1 MIDLFLQGGVLTMS
15 LLTFLLICIVIAFSK
30 KQKIVR
36 ALGLLAFIV
45 GLLSAVL
52 GLYSAFSVI
61 EQVGNASPSIVA
73 GGIKVAFTSLI
84 YGLTIFVTSLVLDVI
99 VKIKN

>member
-15 LLTFLLICIVIAFSK
+15 LLTFLLISVIIASSK
-30 KQKIVR
+30 KQKIVKP
-36 ALGLLAFIV
+36 LGLLAFIV

>member
-1 MIDLFLQGGVLTMS
+1 MIDLFLQGGALTMS
-15 LLTFLLICIVIAFSK
+15 ILTFLLICVVIAFSK
-30 KQKIVR
+30 KQNIVK

-73 GGIKVAFTSLI
+73 GGFKVAFTNLI
-84 YGLTIFVTSLVLDVI
+84 YGLTIFAVSYTHLTLPT
-99 VKIKN
+99 N

>member
-1 MIDLFLQGGVLTMS
+1 MIDLFLQGGALTMS
-15 LLTFLLICIVIAFSK
+15 ILTFLLICVVIAFSK
-30 KQKIVR
+30 KHNIVK

-73 GGIKVAFTSLI
+73 GGFKVAFTNLI
-84 YGLTIFVTSLVLDVI
+84 YGLTIFVISLAMDVI
-99 VKIKN
+99 VKLRN

>member
-15 LLTFLLICIVIAFSK
+15 LLTFLLICVVIAFSK
-30 KQKIVR
+30 KQKILK

-61 EQVGNASPSIVA
+61 EQVGNASPSIIA

-84 YGLTIFVTSLVLDVI
+84 YGLTIFVISLVMDVI

>member
-1 MIDLFLQGGVLTMS
+1 MS

-30 KQKIVR
+30 KQKIVK

-45 GLLSAVL
+45 GLLCTVL

-61 EQVGNASPSIVA
+61 EQVGNASPSIFA
-73 GGIKVAFTSLI
+73 GGIKVALISLI
-84 YGLTIFVTSLVLDVI
+84 YGLTIFVISLVLDVI
-99 VKIKN
+99 LKIKN

>member
-15 LLTFLLICIVIAFSK
+15 LLTFLLICVVIAFSK
-30 KQKIVR
+30 KQKIVKV
-36 ALGLLAFIV
+36 LGLLAFIV
-45 GLLSAVL
+45 GLLSAFL

-61 EQVGNASPSIVA
+61 EQVGNASPLIVA

-84 YGLTIFVTSLVLDVI
+84 YGLTIFVISLVMDVI
-99 VKIKN
+99 IKIKN

>member
-15 LLTFLLICIVIAFSK
+15 LLTFFLICVVIAFSK
-30 KQKIVR
+30 KQKIVK

-61 EQVGNASPSIVA
+61 ELVGNASPSIVA

-84 YGLTIFVTSLVLDVI
+84 YGLTIFVISLVMDVI
-99 VKIKN
+99 VKMKN

>member
-15 LLTFLLICIVIAFSK
+15 LLTFLLICVVTAFTK
-30 KQKIVR
+30 KQKLVK

-84 YGLTIFVTSLVLDVI
+84 YGLTIFVISLVLDVI

>member
-15 LLTFLLICIVIAFSK
+15 LLTFLLICVVIAFSK
-30 KQKIVR
+30 KQKIVK

-45 GLLSAVL
+45 GLLFAVL

-61 EQVGNASPSIVA
+61 EQVGNASPSIIA

-84 YGLTIFVTSLVLDVI
+84 YGLTIFVISLALDVI

>member
-1 MIDLFLQGGVLTMS
+1 MIDLFLQGGALTMS
-15 LLTFLLICIVIAFSK
+15 ILTFLLICVVIAFSK
-30 KQKIVR
+30 KQNIVK

-73 GGIKVAFTSLI
+73 GGFKVAFTNLI
-84 YGLTIFVTSLVLDVI
+84 YGLTIFVISLAMDVI
-99 VKIKN
+99 VKLKN

>member
-1 MIDLFLQGGVLTMS
+1 MIDIFLQGGVLTMS
-15 LLTFLLICIVIAFSK
+15 LLTFLLICVVIAFSK
-30 KQKIVR
+30 KQKIVK
-36 ALGLLAFIV
+36 ALGQLAFIV
-45 GLLSAVL
+45 GLLSTVL

-84 YGLTIFVTSLVLDVI
+84 YGLTIFVISLVLDVI

>member
-1 MIDLFLQGGVLTMS
+1 MIDLFLQGGALTMS
-15 LLTFLLICIVIAFSK
+15 ILTFLLICVVIAFSK
-30 KQKIVR
+30 KHNIVK

-73 GGIKVAFTSLI
+73 GGFKVAFTNLI
-84 YGLTIFVTSLVLDVI
+84 YGRTIFVISLAMDVI
-99 VKIKN
+99 VKLKN

>member
-1 MIDLFLQGGVLTMS
+1 MIELFLQGGVLTMS
-15 LLTFLLICIVIAFSK
+15 LLTFLLICVVIAFSK
-30 KQKIVR
+30 KQKLVK

-73 GGIKVAFTSLI
+73 CGIKVAFTSLI
-84 YGLTIFVTSLVLDVI
+84 YGLTIFVISLVLDVI

>member
-1 MIDLFLQGGVLTMS
+1 MIDLFLQGGILTMS
-15 LLTFLLICIVIAFSK
+15 LLTFLLISVIIASSK
-30 KQKIVR
+30 KQKLVK

-84 YGLTIFVTSLVLDVI
+84 YGLTIFVISLVLDVI

>member
-15 LLTFLLICIVIAFSK
+15 LLTFLLICVVIAFSK
-30 KQKIVR
+30 KQKILK

-52 GLYSAFSVI
+52 GLYSVFSVI
-61 EQVGNASPSIVA
+61 EQVGNASPSIIA

-84 YGLTIFVTSLVLDVI
+84 YGLTIFVISLVLDVI

>member
-15 LLTFLLICIVIAFSK
+15 LLTFLLICVVIAFSK
-30 KQKIVR
+30 KQKIVK

-45 GLLSAVL
+45 GLLSAVI

-61 EQVGNASPSIVA
+61 EQVGNVSPSIVV

-84 YGLTIFVTSLVLDVI
+84 YGLTIFVISLVLDVI

>member
-15 LLTFLLICIVIAFSK
+15 LLTFLLISVIIASSK
-30 KQKIVR
+30 KQKIVKP
-36 ALGLLAFIV
+36 LGLLAFIV

-52 GLYSAFSVI
+52 GLHSAFTVI

-84 YGLTIFVTSLVLDVI
+84 YGLTIFVISLVLDVI

>member
-30 KQKIVR
+30 KQKIVKP
-36 ALGLLAFIV
+36 LGLLAFIV
-45 GLLSAVL
+45 GLLSAVF

-84 YGLTIFVTSLVLDVI
+84 YGLTIFVISLVLDVI